1 MDFDIAVVGA
11 GFAGSLTALLLRR
24 LGKTVLLID
33 RGSHPRFAIGESS
46 TPSSNLLLRALGL
59 RYDLPE
65 LVALSRYGSW
75 KQTFPDLPVG
85 LKRGFSYFAHT
96 AGADFSTSTDH
107 DHELLVAASSCDE
120 LSDTNWLRADFDHWL
135 VRRAISEGVEYLP
148 ETSVRGVDR
157 TDLWRLEL
165 QTGCEKIRGI
175 GFQPVISSP
184 ETPDA
189 RQAGSLSHKNS
200 PPRVGFVIEAGGL
213 DFARHLGVTT
223 TDSGFLTNS
232 RSVFAHWADLP
243 RWDGLLP
250 ALGIPQSDYP
260 FPADDGALHHLF
272 DAGWMWQLRFDHGV
286 TSSGFVVNQHVAPPP
301 GPTPQTE
308 WTHWLKRLPSVAAQ
322 FSAARVV
329 APESGLV
336 STQRLQRRASRLAG
350 DGWVAL
356 PNAAGFVDPLFSPGN
371 AHVLAG
377 IERVVRAFEQSTGE
391 PDPNLLAD
399 HVRHTQAELAWIDE
413 LIAGCYQVLP
423 NLDAFA
429 AMSAHYFAAAVAY
442 ERHRQSLGADD
453 VPRPFLLADEL
464 SLREAARSAR
474 DQARTHLPHQPAAF
488 VDSVR
493 QRLAPWNPIGLLDP
507 STSAPTRRNM
517 LHRTA
522 LE

>member
-11 GFAGSLTALLLRR
+11 GFAGSLTALLLQR

-46 TPSSNLLLRALGL
+46 TPSSNLLLRALGQ

-75 KQTFPDLPVG
+75 KRTFPDLPVG

-96 AGADFSTSTDH
+96 AGRDFSTSVDH

-135 VRRAISEGVEYLP
+135 VRRAIEEGVEYRS
-148 ETSVRGVDR
+148 ETSVQRVDR
-157 TDLWRLEL
+157 ADAWQLEL
-165 QTGCEKIRGI
+165 QSR
-175 GFQPVISSP
+175 
-184 ETPDA
+184 A
-189 RQAGSLSHKNS
+189 
-200 PPRVGFVIEAGGL
+200 PRTWKGAMPQVGFVIEAGGL

-243 RWDGLLP
+243 RWDALLP

-260 FPADDGALHHLF
+260 FPADDGALHQLF

-286 TSSGFVVNQHVAPPP
+286 TSSGFVVNQQVAPPP
-301 GPTPQTE
+301 CPTPQAE
-308 WTHWLKRLPSVAAQ
+308 WLHWLKRLPSVAHQ
-322 FSAARVV
+322 FQGARIV

-336 STQRLQRRASRLAG
+336 STQRLQRRASCLAG
-350 DGWVAL
+350 EGWVAL

-377 IERVVRAFEQSTGE
+377 IERVVRAFELSTGE
-391 PDPNLLAD
+391 PDPALLAD

-442 ERHRQSLGADD
+442 ERHRQTLGADD

-464 SLREAARSAR
+464 ALRDAARIAR
-474 DQARTHLPHQPAAF
+474 DEAHTHLPHQPSAF

-493 QRLAPWNPIGLLDP
+493 QRLAPWNQIGLLDP
-507 STSAPTRRNM
+507 SSAAPTRRNM